1 MAQASGNA
9 GPPAPPLPTASGGN
23 ASPVIPEA
31 LVIEGSVFLEV
42 GEIKDIVP
50 ALRAQVEG
58 AGGRIIAENVS
69 GGEESWSATLK
80 LRLPP
85 DKVEPVIT
93 FLAARGDI
101 TSKVI
106 SATDVSKQLF
116 DQELAIKNLR
126 TTFDRLAK
134 LMETGGLQVAQILE
148 IEREMTRIRGQ
159 IDQLEGDQRYL
170 KDRVALATLDIHITR
185 RDGAVEV
192 AQAKVYPGAR
202 AAMLTLFDP
211 GNRERTRFGA
221 GFVLHTLFR
230 YASLEVD
237 IFQKERDEAGTDSSS
252 ALIATFGGA
261 AYSDFLGG
269 GKREFLNPYIGGR
282 LGYGYLDSS
291 RFVLQGEA
299 GVELFKSTYVIVD
312 VSARA
317 TGFIGKATDLGL
329 VTAAGVSIAF

>member
-1 MAQASGNA
+1 MAQAGGPA
-9 GPPAPPLPTASGGN
+9 GAPPLPTASGGN
-23 ASPVIPEA
+23 SSPVIPEA
-31 LVIEGSVFLEV
+31 LVIEGSVYVEV

-58 AGGRIIAENVS
+58 AGGRVIAENVS

-170 KDRVALATLDIHITR
+170 KDRVALATLDIYLTR

-230 YASLEVD
+230 NASLEVD

-252 ALIATFGGA
+252 SLIATFGGA

-269 GKREFLNPYIGGR
+269 GKRQFLNPYIGGR

-317 TGFIGKATDLGL
+317 TGFIGKDTDLGL